1 MVIWAKKNKEAPRR
15 TSLGVALGMT
25 SLVIN
30 LDIAM
35 KIAISTDGTDL
46 EAEVAQRFGTSQY
59 LLIVDLETMSFD
71 TVPNPGATGQRGA
84 GMQAVVLAISKDV
97 KAVLTG
103 YCSPAATRQLTK
115 NGIQVYAGLSGKV
128 KDVINKYKTGDL
140 EESAVAGVGSSTG
153 GARIDRVAFSHALT
167 SSARQLAM
175 MLPILISVVLL
186 IGLFNAFVPKDF
198 LLSIFSGNPI
208 LDTLVGACFGSIF
221 AGNAINSYVIG
232 GELLGYGVTLFAVTA
247 LIIAWVSVGVIQ
259 LPAEIAALGGK
270 FALIRNGL
278 SFVMAIG
285 IAILTVAALNLI
297 LR

>member
-1 MVIWAKKNKEAPRR
+1 
-15 TSLGVALGMT
+15 
-25 SLVIN
+25 
-30 LDIAM
+30 
-35 KIAISTDGTDL
+35 
-46 EAEVAQRFGTSQY
+46 
-59 LLIVDLETMSFD
+59 
-71 TVPNPGATGQRGA
+71 
-84 GMQAVVLAISKDV
+84 MQAVVLAISKDV

-103 YCSPAATRQLTK
+103 HCSPAATRQLTK

-128 KDVINKYKTGDL
+128 KDVLEKYRKGDL
-140 EESAVAGVGSSTG
+140 KESAAEVEAIAS
-153 GARIDRVAFSHALT
+153 GAKIGRDAVFYALNR
-167 SSARQLAM
+167 SARQFAM

-208 LDTLVGACFGSIF
+208 LDTFVGACFGSIF
-221 AGNAINSYVIG
+221 AGNPINSYVIG
-232 GELLGYGVTLFAVTA
+232 GELLGYGVSLFAVTA

-285 IAILTVAALNLI
+285 IAIITVATINLI

>member
-1 MVIWAKKNKEAPRR
+1 M
-15 TSLGVALGMT
+15 GVALGKT
-25 SLVIN
+25 SLANN
-30 LDIAM
+30 LDIVM

-46 EAEVAQRFGTSQY
+46 EAEVAQRFGTSRY

-103 YCSPAATRQLTK
+103 HCSPAATRQLTK
-115 NGIQVYAGLSGKV
+115 NGIQVYAELSGKV

-140 EESAVAGVGSSTG
+140 KESAADVPPTTR
-153 GARIDRVAFSHALT
+153 GAKIDTITVLLALT
-167 SSARQLAM
+167 SSARQFAM

-186 IGLFNAFVPKDF
+186 IGLFNAFVPKD
-198 LLSIFSGNPI
+198 LLLAIFSGNPI
-208 LDTLVGACFGSIF
+208 LDTFVGACFGSIF

-247 LIIAWVSVGVIQ
+247 LIIAWVSVGIIQ

>member
-1 MVIWAKKNKEAPRR
+1 MVIWAKKNRGALKR
-15 TSLGVALGMT
+15 TGLGVALGKI
-25 SLVIN
+25 SLANN

-103 YCSPAATRQLTK
+103 HCSPAATRQLTK
-115 NGIQVYAGLSGKV
+115 NGIQVYAGLTGTI
-128 KDVINKYKTGDL
+128 KDVINNYKSGDL
-140 EESAVAGVGSSTG
+140 KESAADVAPTTR
-153 GARIDRVAFSHALT
+153 GAKIDTITVLIALT
-167 SSARQLAM
+167 SSARQFAM

-186 IGLFNAFVPKDF
+186 IGLFNAFVPKEF

-221 AGNAINSYVIG
+221 AGNPINSYVIG
-232 GELLGYGVTLFAVTA
+232 GELLGYGVSLFAVTA
-247 LIIAWVSVGVIQ
+247 LIIAWVSVGIIQ

-285 IAILTVAALNLI
+285 IAIITVAAINLI

>member
-1 MVIWAKKNKEAPRR
+1 M
-15 TSLGVALGMT
+15 GVALDEI
-25 SLVIN
+25 SLANN

-46 EAEVAQRFGTSQY
+46 ESQVAQRFGTSQY

-103 YCSPAATRQLTK
+103 HCSPAATRQLTQ
-115 NGIQVYAGLSGKV
+115 NGIQVYAGLSGKL
-128 KDVINKYKTGDL
+128 KDVLEKYRKGDL
-140 EESAVAGVGSSTG
+140 KESAVADVGSPTG

-167 SSARQLAM
+167 SSARQFAM

-198 LLSIFSGNPI
+198 ILSIFSGNPI

-221 AGNAINSYVIG
+221 AGNPINSYVIG

-259 LPAEIAALGGK
+259 LPAEIAALGWK

-285 IAILTVAALNLI
+285 IAIITVATINLI